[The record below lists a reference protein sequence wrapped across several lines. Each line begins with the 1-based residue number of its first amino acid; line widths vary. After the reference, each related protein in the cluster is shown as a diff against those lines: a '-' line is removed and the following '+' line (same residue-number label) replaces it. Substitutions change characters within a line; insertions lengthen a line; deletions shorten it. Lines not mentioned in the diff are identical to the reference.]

1 LKLQSQNR
9 RRGQVMIMFT
19 LMLPVLLM
27 MVGLAIDRTMLFIVE
42 AKLDSAVDGAALGAG
57 RLLGTNA
64 NTPEIAGEFLS
75 ANFPAS
81 YWGSYSLTPTIT
93 STDVLSLHT
102 ISVGATVRVP
112 LLFMR
117 MFGPGYST
125 VASYAQ
131 ATRRDSRIVMVL
143 DRSGSMSGQI
153 ANLKTAATQF
163 AGMFTGS
170 DELGLVVFGSS
181 AIVAYPTARPYNS
194 SPTSAGGPDSN
205 FATEQTG
212 GDMLD
217 MITAIQSGGDTG
229 TAEALSL
236 AYIELQKGHNRDL
249 ATYGTDDKLNAIVL
263 FTDGMPTALTVN
275 LNTTG
280 TLAGSS
286 VKAASACKYKTTTTQ
301 ADEMIG
307 WVGDLGFGSSRIT
320 DGSTFGLNLLSSG
333 DSNTTLWWMSHPN
346 SDLSVVSPTT
356 PITSCAYLHDLGK
369 DGSPTTDLTDL
380 AKIPTYDLYN
390 NSTTDSFYTQSWIY
404 QQYSNVP
411 YDPTQ
416 VTSQYHLGIA
426 AWNVS
431 DNAGTTIRTQTAMN
445 PIAIYTIGYTG
456 DGGVDT
462 ALLERLANNLGSPG
476 YNATQ
481 PTGVYVVA
489 NSSAD
494 VLTAFYTVAS
504 SILRLSQ

>member
-1 LKLQSQNR
+1 MLQSKSR
-9 RRGQVMIMFT
+9 RRGSVMIMFT
-19 LMLPVLLM
+19 LMLPVLMM

-42 AKLDSAVDGAALGAG
+42 AKLDSSVDGAALGAG
-57 RLLGTNA
+57 RLLGTTA
-64 NTPEIAGEFLS
+64 NTPEIAGEFLN

-81 YWGSYSLTPTIT
+81 YWGSYAFTPTIT

-102 ISVGATVRVP
+102 ISVGASVKVP

-117 MFGPGYST
+117 MFGPGYNT

-143 DRSGSMSGQI
+143 DRSGSMAAQI
-153 ANLKTAATQF
+153 SNLKTAATQF
-163 AGMFTGS
+163 ANLFTGS

-181 AIVAYPTARPYNS
+181 AIVAYPTARPYNF
-194 SPTSAGGPDSN
+194 SPTSAGGPDSSY
-205 FATEQTG
+205 ATEQTG
-212 GDMLD
+212 GDLLD
-217 MITAIQSGGDTG
+217 MIAAITSGGDTS

-249 ATYGTDDKLNAIVL
+249 ALNGSDDRLNAIVL
-263 FTDGMPTALTVN
+263 FTDGQPTSIAVN
-275 LNTTG
+275 LNTTS

-286 VKAASACKYKTTTTQ
+286 VKSTSACTYKTTTTP
-301 ADEMIG
+301 ANEMIG
-307 WVGDLGFGSSRIT
+307 WVGDWGFGNSPITSGYSS
-320 DGSTFGLNLLSSG
+320 GLYLLASG
-333 DSNTTLWWMSHPN
+333 DSNTALWWMSHPS
-346 SDLSVVSPTT
+346 SDINVVSPTT
-356 PITSCAYLHDLGK
+356 SITNCAYLHGVGQN
-369 DGSPTTDLTDL
+369 GSTNTDLTDL
-380 AKIPTYDLYN
+380 AQIPTYDLYN
-390 NSTTDSFYTQSWIY
+390 NSSTDASYTQSWIY
-404 QQYSNVP
+404 QQFGVA
-411 YDPTQ
+411 YDPTK

-426 AWNVS
+426 AWNAT
-431 DNAGTTIRTQTAMN
+431 DNAGATVRTQTAMN

-462 ALLERLANNLGSPG
+462 ALLERLANSLGSPN